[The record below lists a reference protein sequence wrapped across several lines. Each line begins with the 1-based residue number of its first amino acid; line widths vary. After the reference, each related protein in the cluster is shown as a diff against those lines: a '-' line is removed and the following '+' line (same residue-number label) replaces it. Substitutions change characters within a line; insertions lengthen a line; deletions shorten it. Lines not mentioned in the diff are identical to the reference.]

1 MPLTP
6 PLREMSLSAGSG
18 RHGSAGG
25 QRRHKVVPGGPATGG
40 VVQAKLLIRAGQPP
54 AAVASA
60 LTAVGLLTTGVLL
73 LLPVLTVPA
82 LIIGPPPDRQLQ
94 LGLLVSLLLAVV
106 IVGLGVTALTWHGV
120 LERVGRAV
128 GYAIH
133 VVRRAVSP
141 QSVATS
147 LVAQR
152 DRVAMAFEGHWWR
165 AVFASAANRMFD
177 YAALVAA
184 LVAFGARAR
193 PAEVLLAYVV
203 AQALALI
210 PITPGGLGFV
220 ESGLTAFLVLI
231 GISADTALIA
241 TLLYRLVSFGSP
253 SRSGRR
259 PGPAGA
265 STAPRAATR
274 RAPRASDPARGVC
287 GQEAEEARR
296 RPEPLPCPG
305 HDDGADQ
312 GTDHPAQAQLEP
324 VTGEQA
330 DQQPPDQGAEQARG
344 ERHRPVDAGRRPAQQ
359 HLRAGTDQH
368 AEENDGD
375 DQHASR
381 IGEEAS
387 RRRGTPRTAPPG
399 PQQKADRQNQA
410 AIGAVAARSLL
421 L

>member
-1 MPLTP
+1 MNVSTGALVRRWGGRAVALTVTGVGLYIVAPSLLTLFGAWPRLRDVQPWWFVVLVALEACSMASLWWLTRLALTP
-6 PLREMSLSAGSG
+6 DARGGDPVAPRGGHVGWGAVATAQLAGNAAS
-18 RHGSAGG
+18 
-25 QRRHKVVPGGPATGG
+25 KVVPGGPATGG
-40 VVQAKLLIRAGQPP
+40 VVQARLLIKAGQSP

-82 LIIGPPPDRQLQ
+82 LLIGPPPDRQLQ
-94 LGLLVSLLLAVV
+94 LGLLVSLLLAVL
-106 IVGLGVTALTWHGV
+106 IVGLGVTALTWRGV

-128 GYAIH
+128 GYVVH

-193 PAEVLLAYVV
+193 PSEVLLAYVV

-231 GISADTALIA
+231 GVSADTALIA
-241 TLLYRLVSFGSP
+241 TLLYRLVSFWLP
-253 SRSGRR
+253 I
-259 PGPAGA
+259 PVGA
-265 STAPRAATR
+265 SAWAGWHIHRTTRPDPTGAA
-274 RAPRASDPARGVC
+274 G
-287 GQEAEEARR
+287 
-296 RPEPLPCPG
+296 L
-305 HDDGADQ
+305 
-312 GTDHPAQAQLEP
+312 
-324 VTGEQA
+324 
-330 DQQPPDQGAEQARG
+330 
-344 ERHRPVDAGRRPAQQ
+344 
-359 HLRAGTDQH
+359 
-368 AEENDGD
+368 
-375 DQHASR
+375 
-381 IGEEAS
+381 
-387 RRRGTPRTAPPG
+387 
-399 PQQKADRQNQA
+399 
-410 AIGAVAARSLL
+410 
-421 L
+421 

>member
-1 MPLTP
+1 MKVSTGALVRRWGGRAVALTVTGVGLYIVAPSLLTLFGAWPRLRDVQPWWFVVLVALEACSMASLWWLTRLALTP
-6 PLREMSLSAGSG
+6 DAG
-18 RHGSAGG
+18 AGPDDPVVPRKSHVG
-25 QRRHKVVPGGPATGG
+25 WGAVATAQLAGNAASKVVPGGPATGG
-40 VVQAKLLIRAGQPP
+40 VVQARLLIQAGQPP

-94 LGLLVSLLLAVV
+94 LGLLVSLLLAVL

-133 VVRRAVSP
+133 VVRRAVTP

-147 LVAQR
+147 LVSQR
-152 DRVAMAFEGHWWR
+152 DRVATAFEGHWWR

-193 PAEVLLAYVV
+193 PSEVLLAYVV

-241 TLLYRLVSFGSP
+241 TLLYRLVSFWLPIPVGASAWAGWHIH
-253 SRSGRR
+253 RTTRNGQTDA
-259 PGPAGA
+259 AGA
-265 STAPRAATR
+265 
-274 RAPRASDPARGVC
+274 
-287 GQEAEEARR
+287 
-296 RPEPLPCPG
+296 
-305 HDDGADQ
+305 
-312 GTDHPAQAQLEP
+312 
-324 VTGEQA
+324 
-330 DQQPPDQGAEQARG
+330 
-344 ERHRPVDAGRRPAQQ
+344 
-359 HLRAGTDQH
+359 
-368 AEENDGD
+368 
-375 DQHASR
+375 
-381 IGEEAS
+381 
-387 RRRGTPRTAPPG
+387 
-399 PQQKADRQNQA
+399 
-410 AIGAVAARSLL
+410 
-421 L
+421 